1 MGFAQEGGAIVMK
14 SILLALWSATL
25 LASAAEPVRVLV
37 VRGADGT
44 EEYGR
49 DFAEQA
55 RLWKE
60 AAARA
65 EAGFEEIGPAAG
77 EACLEQVT
85 KRLDEWVKEKP
96 VRLWVVLTGHGTYD
110 GREARFNL
118 TGPDLT
124 PELLATVLKPYEGE
138 LVFAHTGSASEPFAR
153 VLKGERRVMVTATK
167 SGDEVFYTRFG
178 KPFAEAIGGLAKA
191 DIDQDGQVSVL
202 EAFLHAAAEVKL
214 FYEEEERI
222 ATEHALVEDNGDGVG
237 TRSEV
242 FEGTRPKAGTAEPVD
257 GARARQ
263 VVLVPGAEEKRLT
276 EAQRKRR
283 DELETAVEKLKTQRA
298 ELGDEKYYAALEK
311 LLVEL
316 AGIVTGRGKP

>member
-1 MGFAQEGGAIVMK
+1 MAG
-14 SILLALWSATL
+14 
-25 LASAAEPVRVLV
+25 AAEPVRVRVRVRVLV

-55 RLWKE
+55 RHWKE

-65 EAGFEEIGPAAG
+65 EAGFEEIGPATG

-85 KRLDEWVKEKP
+85 KRLEEWVKENP

-124 PELLATVLKPYEGE
+124 PEHLAAVLKPYEGE
-138 LVFAHTGSASEPFAR
+138 LVFVHTGSASEPFAR

-178 KPFAEAIGGLAKA
+178 KPFAEAIGGLVKA

-242 FEGTRPKAGTAEPVD
+242 FEGARPKPGTAEPVD

-263 VVLVPGAEEKRLT
+263 VVLVPGEEEKRLT
-276 EAQRKRR
+276 EAQRQRR
-283 DELETAVEKLKTQRA
+283 DALETELEKLKAQRG
-298 ELGDEKYYAALEK
+298 ELGEEKYYAALEK